1 MINTISKW
9 LALQLDK
16 LKVKLP
22 IAYLAIQSALGLLLS
37 LFLQDVITLP
47 TPEIVAK
54 VLGLFDISSIDG
66 FIEGLLIALMAL
78 ISPRTTFLKNQADQ
92 DGTV

>member
-37 LFLQDVITLP
+37 LFLQDIITLP

-54 VLGLFDISSIDG
+54 VLALFDISSIDG
-66 FIEGLLIALMAL
+66 FIEGLLVALMAL
-78 ISPRTTFLKNQADQ
+78 ISPRTTFLKNQANQ